1 MSFYVLMI
9 FESLNDI
16 GYFLVL
22 LTLIVST
29 FSNALL
35 ILDLSQENI
44 SKDTYGGYTGFIN
57 DAIGNGVTDSWIG

>member
-1 MSFYVLMI
+1 MIFYWVRLSKSMSFYVLMI

-44 SKDTYGGYTGFIN
+44 SKDT
-57 DAIGNGVTDSWIG
+57 

>member
-9 FESLNDI
+9 FESLHDI

-22 LTLIVST
+22 LILIVST

-35 ILDLSQENI
+35 ILDLSQKNI
-44 SKDTYGGYTGFIN
+44 STDISENYTPFIN